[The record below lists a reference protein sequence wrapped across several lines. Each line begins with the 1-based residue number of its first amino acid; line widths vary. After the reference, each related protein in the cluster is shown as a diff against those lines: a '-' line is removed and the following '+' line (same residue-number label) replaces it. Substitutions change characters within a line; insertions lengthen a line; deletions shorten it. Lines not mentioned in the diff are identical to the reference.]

1 MRFPAEPFRVKVVE
15 PLRRVTREERE
26 QAILEAGLNIFAVP
40 ADTIYVD
47 LLTDSGTS
55 AMSDS
60 QWAGLMLGD
69 ESYAGSRNFFHFR
82 DAVRDIFGYEHVI
95 PTHQGRVAENL
106 LFSTILKPGQ
116 VVPSNI
122 HFDTTRANIEHQG
135 AEAADLVIDE
145 GLDPGVLHPFKGN
158 LDPAKLDRLL
168 TERGIE
174 NVPLVMVT
182 VTNNSGGGQPVSMAN
197 VRAVREVC
205 RRHRVPLFFD
215 ACRFA
220 ENCYFIQQRERGY
233 ADKSVA
239 EIARELFS
247 HGDGCTMSAKKDGLV
262 NIGGF
267 LALNDADWAQRLT
280 NLLILIE
287 GFPTYGG
294 LAGRDL
300 EAIARGLYEVL
311 NEDYLA
317 FRIGQVQQLGEQ
329 LDHAGVPIVK
339 PVGGHAVYLDARRFL
354 PHVPQAQFP
363 GQALVVALY
372 REFGIRAVEVGS
384 LMFGHKDASG
394 RDVFPSL
401 DLVRLAIPRRVYTT
415 EHMRYVADSVI
426 QLHRESE
433 RLRGLR
439 LTYEASVL
447 RHFTA
452 RLEEVAGAPPATVR
466 AAPPGGP
473 AAPVQPS
480 GGNSH

>member
-1 MRFPAEPFRVKVVE
+1 MRFPAEPFRIKVVE
-15 PLRRVTREERE
+15 PLRRVSREERE
-26 QAILEAGLNIFAVP
+26 RHILEAGLNIFAVP

-55 AMSDS
+55 AMSDN

-69 ESYAGSRNFFHFR
+69 ESYAGSRNFFHFQQT
-82 DAVRDIFGYEHVI
+82 VREIFGYEHVI

-116 VVPSNI
+116 VVPNNI

-145 GLDPGVLHPFKGN
+145 GLDPNALHSFKGN

-168 TERGIE
+168 QDKGRER
-174 NVPLVMVT
+174 VPLVMIT

-205 RRHRVPLFFD
+205 TRHGVPLFFD

-220 ENCYFIQQRERGY
+220 ENCFFIQQRESGY
-233 ADKSVA
+233 ANKSIA

-267 LALNDADWAQRLT
+267 LALNDPEWTQRLT

-300 EAIARGLYEVL
+300 EAIARGLKEVL

-317 FRIGQVQQLGEQ
+317 FRVGQVAQLGEL
-329 LDHAGVPIVK
+329 LDHASVPIVK

-354 PHVPQAQFP
+354 PHVPQSQFP

-384 LMFGHKDASG
+384 LMFGHADPATG
-394 RDVFPSL
+394 EPVWPRL

-426 QLHRESE
+426 QLHRERE

-439 LTYEASVL
+439 LVYEAPVL

-452 RLEEVAGAPPATVR
+452 RLEELAEA
-466 AAPPGGP
+466 P
-473 AAPVQPS
+473 AAA
-480 GGNSH
+480 GTR

>member
-1 MRFPAEPFRVKVVE
+1 MRFPAEPFRIKVVE
-15 PLRRVTREERE
+15 PLRRVSREERE
-26 QAILEAGLNIFAVP
+26 NAIRDAGLNIFAVP

-47 LLTDSGTS
+47 LLTDSGTA
-55 AMSDS
+55 AMSDD

-69 ESYAGSRNFFHFR
+69 ESYAGSRNYYHFEA
-82 DAVRDIFGYEHVI
+82 AVRDIFGYRHVI

-145 GLDPGVLHPFKGN
+145 GLDPNALHSFKGN

-168 TERGIE
+168 TERGAAS
-174 NVPLVMVT
+174 VPLVMIT

-197 VRAVREVC
+197 VRAVRQVC
-205 RRHRVPLFFD
+205 QRHRVPLFFD

-220 ENCYFIQQRERGY
+220 ENSYFVQQRESGY
-233 ADKSVA
+233 ANKSVA

-247 HGDGCTMSAKKDGLV
+247 LGDGCTMSAKKDGLV

-267 LALNDADWAQRLT
+267 LAMNDADWAQRIT

-300 EAIARGLYEVL
+300 EAMARGLREVL

-317 FRIGQVQQLGEQ
+317 FRIGQVAQLGE
-329 LDHAGVPIVK
+329 LLEHASVPIVV
-339 PVGGHAVYLDARRFL
+339 PVGGHAVYIDARRFL
-354 PHVPQAQFP
+354 AHVPQSQFP

-372 REFGIRAVEVGS
+372 RDYGIRAVEVGS
-384 LMFGHKDASG
+384 LMFGHKDANG
-394 RDVFPSL
+394 RDVFPQL
-401 DLVRLAIPRRVYTT
+401 DLVRLAVPRRVYTT

-426 QLHRESE
+426 QLHRERE
-433 RLRGLR
+433 RFRGLR
-439 LTYEASVL
+439 LTYEAPVL

-452 RLEEVAGAPPATVR
+452 RLEEIADLPVASAGTR
-466 AAPPGGP
+466 T
-473 AAPVQPS
+473 
-480 GGNSH
+480 